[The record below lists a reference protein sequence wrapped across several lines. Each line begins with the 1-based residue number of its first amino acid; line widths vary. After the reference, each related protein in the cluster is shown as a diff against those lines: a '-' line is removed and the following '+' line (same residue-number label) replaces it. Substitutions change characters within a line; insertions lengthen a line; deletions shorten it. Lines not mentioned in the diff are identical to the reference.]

1 MLKLLPSMSNKY
13 FFVDVQHQI
22 VIFVVMKMTWKD
34 KLDVKI
40 NLMKVALKTLN
51 LECIVNLNVLG
62 QGE

>member
-1 MLKLLPSMSNKY
+1 
-13 FFVDVQHQI
+13 
-22 VIFVVMKMTWKD
+22 MKMTLKA

-62 QGE
+62 QDVMMKLLFPLMLDFT